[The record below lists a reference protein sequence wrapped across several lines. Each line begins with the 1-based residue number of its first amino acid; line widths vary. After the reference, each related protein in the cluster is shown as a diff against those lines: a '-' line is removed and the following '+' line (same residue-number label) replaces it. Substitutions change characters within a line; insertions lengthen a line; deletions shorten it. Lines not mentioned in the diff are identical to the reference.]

1 MMNEIISRE
10 TQKTID
16 TMLPNGSGVVTEIR
30 LRHVLENALN
40 VAYSVGGDDALS
52 SLLDIDAALFAV
64 NQALQND
71 GRKPISKRRLH
82 AIARERHDRFAVGMQ
97 IGKTGVWLF
106 RQSEIELLIP
116 REYNRGD
123 A

>member
-10 TQKTID
+10 TQKAID
-16 TMLPNGSGVVTEIR
+16 TLLPNGSGVVTEIC
-30 LRHVLENALN
+30 LRHVLENALS

-71 GRKPISKRRLH
+71 GRKPISKRRLQ
-82 AIARERHDRFAVGMQ
+82 AIARERHNRFAVGMQ
-97 IGKTGVWLF
+97 IGNTGVWLF